1 MFFIH
6 PVSKLLGIC
15 PRQKSKNSGRS
26 ATSNSCLTRG
36 GNCLES
42 TSSRVRPCN
51 GSGGYS
57 LISKRY
63 PPGVW
68 GSLPPMFHPLL
79 HWRRHLLPCHCPRT
93 VPWLP
98 PRLLCCSGGA
108 ATELRSTKSR
118 KFSPGRCILLLGGV
132 HGCLVLLSFAHRRS
146 NRLLHTTFP
155 QVAQH

>member
-57 LISKRY
+57 LILTHQVF
-63 PPGVW
+63 GVSRFQKDLGVFRFQKDTHQVFGVLSLPCSILCYIGVAIFSPAIALAQFL
-68 GSLPPMFHPLL
+68 GSLLACF
-79 HWRRHLLPCHCPRT
+79 
-93 VPWLP
+93 
-98 PRLLCCSGGA
+98 A
-108 ATELRSTKSR
+108 ALGVRSTFWSKHLTEI
-118 KFSPGRCILLLGGV
+118 SP
-132 HGCLVLLSFAHRRS
+132 
-146 NRLLHTTFP
+146 
-155 QVAQH
+155 